1 MVENHLKSL
10 IFQHCERSEQHLIK
24 IIDVPT
30 TVAPIFTPAFWVAGF
45 ARNVV
50 KWDIFDGFQPLCVPP
65 YVP

>member
-10 IFQHCERSEQHLIK
+10 IFQHCERSEQRLFK
-24 IIDVPT
+24 IID
-30 TVAPIFTPAFWVAGF
+30 APIFTPAFWVARF

-50 KWDIFDGFQPLCVPP
+50 KWDIFDDFQPLCVTL